1 MQLEETLEPAVFV
14 SRDNRFRVTVE
25 VDGRRAEAHLP
36 NSGRLTELLIPGR
49 QVWLRPA
56 SAVARRTAY
65 DLLLVEHDG
74 SLVSVDSRLPNRL
87 LREALMAGRLRR
99 GNSRLDFVLETTDGP
114 PMWIEA
120 KSVTLVEEGLALF
133 PDAPTARGR
142 RHLIEL
148 QDAISA
154 GDRAAVV
161 FVVQRADACAFSPHP
176 TAHPD
181 FRAALQEACRHGVS
195 VHAVACQ
202 VGLRSIDVS
211 HPLAVRLP
219 D

>member
-1 MQLEETLEPAVFV
+1 
-14 SRDNRFRVTVE
+14 
-25 VDGRRAEAHLP
+25 
-36 NSGRLTELLIPGR
+36 
-49 QVWLRPA
+49 
-56 SAVARRTAY
+56 
-65 DLLLVEHDG
+65 LLLVEHDG

-87 LREALMAGRLRR
+87 LPEALMAGRLPAFPEVSTLRGEVRR

-148 QDAISA
+148 QDAINA
-154 GDRAAVV
+154 GDRAAEV

-176 TAHPD
+176 TADPD
-181 FRAALQEACRHGVS
+181 FRAALQEACRHGVT

-211 HPLAVRLP
+211 HPLAVLLP